1 MAIFGQIVGHEEFK
15 EANFFWCR
23 QNIAKVDIFVQL
35 MANSVQLVNIK
46 LTL

>member
-1 MAIFGQIVGHEEFK
+1 MDIFGQIVGHEEFK
-15 EANFFWCR
+15 GVIFLCR
-23 QNIAKVDIFVQL
+23 QNITKVDIFVQL